1 MKIFII
7 VATSADGFIAKYPK
21 EPSTNWTSVEDKK
34 HFIETTK
41 KSGAIV
47 MGANT
52 FKTIGRALPKRRNI
66 VYSNE
71 PINVPGI
78 EVTSLAPQE
87 LIAKLEKEGV
97 EELAICG
104 GSTIYT
110 MFMKAGLVDS
120 LYLTIEP
127 IIFGKGMNLFNDV
140 IDAKLELVNFRRT
153 DSGTIFN
160 EYKVIK

>member
-1 MKIFII
+1 LHPIFLRRFQI
-7 VATSADGFIAKYPK
+7 
-21 EPSTNWTSVEDKK
+21 
-34 HFIETTK
+34 H
-41 KSGAIV
+41 
-47 MGANT
+47 

-87 LIAKLEKEGV
+87 LVAKLEKEGV

-110 MFMKAGLVDS
+110 MFMKASLVDS

-127 IIFGKGMNLFNDV
+127 VIFGKGMSLFNDV

>member
-7 VATSADGFIAKYPK
+7 VATSADGFIAKDPK

-34 HFIETTK
+34 HFIETTQ